1 MICDGG
7 CGRNVYIDDILLLMY
22 EWDAE
27 DCMDLPYTIHMI
39 QPYVL
44 KYQSHDTDTPDYM
57 MALSSEHADE

>member
-1 MICDGG
+1 
-7 CGRNVYIDDILLLMY
+7 MY